1 MASAP
6 DATGTPATY
15 HTSPFRRVLVG
26 WDGSDDAVAALRAA
40 AALVGNSAGR
50 IVALAVLP
58 AAASAEDPGTGE
70 SADALA
76 IKDTFEQAKAALML
90 SSATRVSLHVA
101 RGRHVA
107 QSICGYATEH
117 SFDLIVLG
125 RHGEGSLLSHRLGR
139 VAESAARA
147 SHIPVLLLGS
157 PAPAG

>member
-50 IVALAVLP
+50 VVALAVLP

-76 IKDTFEQAKAALML
+76 IKDTFDQAKAALML

-107 QSICGYATEH
+107 QSICGHATEH
-117 SFDLIVLG
+117 GFDLIVLG
-125 RHGEGSLLSHRLGR
+125 RHGEGSLLPHGLGR

-157 PAPAG
+157 R

>member
-1 MASAP
+1 MASTP
-6 DATGTPATY
+6 DATETPATY

-26 WDGSDDAVAALRAA
+26 WDGSDDAVTALRAA

-50 IVALAVLP
+50 VVALAVLP
-58 AAASAEDPGTGE
+58 AASAEDPGTGE

-107 QSICGYATEH
+107 QSICGYAAEH
-117 SFDLIVLG
+117 GFDLIVLG
-125 RHGEGSLLSHRLGR
+125 RHGEGSLLSHGLGR

-157 PAPAG
+157 PTPAG